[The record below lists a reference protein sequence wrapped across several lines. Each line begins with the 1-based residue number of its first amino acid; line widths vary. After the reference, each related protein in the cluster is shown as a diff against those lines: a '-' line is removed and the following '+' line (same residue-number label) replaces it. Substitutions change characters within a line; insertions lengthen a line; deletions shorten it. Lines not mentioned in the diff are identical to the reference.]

1 MCKLIE
7 VRGYIQGETRIAAA
21 LKVNSSKDFFFLPL
35 EAFFLRQ
42 GKYLVFS
49 TKVFL
54 LSFFRSCNFSLTL
67 AAQHGRASPF
77 PCVFEQIVW
86 EESRSFRHAIGN
98 WIDSFLTSRSRKV
111 GRSIL
116 FGKGRSFNSKKH
128 HRSFPLLLKLGR
140 SFLFPDTYRYFPFF
154 ILGRVSFL
162 LWLFF
167 IYPPARNCSIQREHQ
182 PISGFFDRRFG
193 GVVNAMPC

>member
-1 MCKLIE
+1 
-7 VRGYIQGETRIAAA
+7 
-21 LKVNSSKDFFFLPL
+21 
-35 EAFFLRQ
+35 
-42 GKYLVFS
+42 LVFS

-128 HRSFPLLLKLGR
+128 HRSFPLLLELGR
-140 SFLFPDTYRYFPFF
+140 SFLFPDTYRSFPFHSS
-154 ILGRVSFL
+154 LVDDRSFPSSSSYTL
-162 LWLFF
+162 LLAPSPSNEN
-167 IYPPARNCSIQREHQ
+167 INQSRD
-182 PISGFFDRRFG
+182 FDQRRFG